1 MTGGALHESTWKV
14 SMAKIAIIPRLI
26 MLFPGDVS
34 LSAEDKP
41 PNPPTYKV
49 NPSGPHSNP
58 SSSAALL
65 EPDEE
70 EEDEE
75 YDYFDE
81 DEVEEEEPHQFLEG
95 HTAIKFLLAGGIA
108 GAGE

>member
-1 MTGGALHESTWKV
+1 
-14 SMAKIAIIPRLI
+14 MAQIANFLRLTT
-26 MLFPGDVS
+26 LYAGDVS

-41 PNPPTYKV
+41 PTPPTYKV
-49 NPSGPHSNP
+49 NTSSSNPGP

-65 EPDEE
+65 EPDDD
-70 EEDEE
+70 EEDGE

-81 DEVEEEEPHQFLEG
+81 DEVEEEGQHQFLEG
-95 HTAIKFLLAGGIA
+95 HTAVKFLLAGGVA

>member
-1 MTGGALHESTWKV
+1 MTES
-14 SMAKIAIIPRLI
+14 AIIPPLT

-41 PNPPTYKV
+41 PGPPTYKV
-49 NPSGPHSNP
+49 NPSGPYSNP
-58 SSSAALL
+58 SSSTALL

-70 EEDEE
+70 GEEQEDEE

-81 DEVEEEEPHQFLEG
+81 DEVEEEQHQFLEG
-95 HTAIKFLLAGGIA
+95 HTAIKFLLAGGVA

>member
-1 MTGGALHESTWKV
+1 
-14 SMAKIAIIPRLI
+14 MAKIAIPLRLTT
-26 MLFPGDVS
+26 LYPGDVS

-41 PNPPTYKV
+41 PTPPTYKV
-49 NPSGPHSNP
+49 NTSSSNP
-58 SSSAALL
+58 GPLSSAALL
-65 EPDEE
+65 EPDDE

-81 DEVEEEEPHQFLEG
+81 DEVEEDEGQHQFLEG
-95 HTAIKFLLAGGIA
+95 HTAVKFLLAGGVA

>member
-1 MTGGALHESTWKV
+1 
-14 SMAKIAIIPRLI
+14 MAKIAIIPRLI

-41 PNPPTYKV
+41 PGPPTYKV
-49 NPSGPHSNP
+49 NSSGPHSNP

-65 EPDEE
+65 EPDH

-81 DEVEEEEPHQFLEG
+81 DEVEEEGHHQFLEG
-95 HTAIKFLLAGGIA
+95 HTAIKFLLAGGVA

>member
-1 MTGGALHESTWKV
+1 MV
-14 SMAKIAIIPRLI
+14 KIAIIPRLT

-41 PNPPTYKV
+41 PSPPTYKV

-58 SSSAALL
+58 SSSATLL
-65 EPDEE
+65 EPDDGDDE

-81 DEVEEEEPHQFLEG
+81 DEVEEEEQHQFLEG
-95 HTAIKFLLAGGIA
+95 HTAIKFLLAGGVA